1 MGPRLLK
8 KMRVVSLQ
16 GLRAVLPESQ
26 LDFTTTLSAFFAL
39 NKTETAGAFI
49 SCGVHL
55 VQLLDHGL
63 FIFVARVY
71 LF

>member
-1 MGPRLLK
+1 MP
-8 KMRVVSLQ
+8 VVTLQ
-16 GLRAVLPESQ
+16 GLCAVPPESQ
-26 LDFTTTLSAFFAL
+26 LDFTTTPSAFFAL
-39 NKTETAGAFI
+39 NKTEKAGAFI
-49 SCGVHL
+49 SCDVHL

>member
-1 MGPRLLK
+1 MP
-8 KMRVVSLQ
+8 VVTMQ
-16 GLRAVLPESQ
+16 GLCAVLPESQ

-39 NKTETAGAFI
+39 NKTETADAFI

-55 VQLLDHGL
+55 VQLPDHGL
-63 FIFVARVY
+63 FIFVACVY